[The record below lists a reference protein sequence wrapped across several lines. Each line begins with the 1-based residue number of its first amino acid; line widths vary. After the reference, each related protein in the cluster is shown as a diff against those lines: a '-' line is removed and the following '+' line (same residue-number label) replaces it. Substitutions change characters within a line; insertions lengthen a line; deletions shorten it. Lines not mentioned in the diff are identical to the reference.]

1 MRKLK
6 FTEIQ
11 WVAQGL
17 TANRGRHGSS
27 SAPKYLGLIRWF
39 LGSHPALWP
48 HRRYSGKEKK
58 KNLPIGISVF
68 GVWRIHSTWA
78 QMPDSR
84 GHSRLQAHSAG
95 LFWWLATFG
104 SPVRLS
110 VPKSR
115 NDSSETWLPKIAG
128 LKWIWAFAS
137 QDAILN
143 IINRTRVRLSPCFWK
158 APVGCV
164 PDTFCC
170 QELLTLHLVILRRQV
185 NGVAKV
191 CVTFSVS
198 VPHWY
203 YCKKFSLFFFLRKR
217 NSFGWLFTSFPE
229 PG

>member
-1 MRKLK
+1 MRKRR

-17 TANRGRHGSS
+17 TANHGRRGSS
-27 SAPKYLGLIRWF
+27 PAPKYPGLIPLCHAAFWVRTQHC
-39 LGSHPALWP
+39 GHTEDTQ
-48 HRRYSGKEKK
+48 EKK
-58 KNLPIGISVF
+58 KKLTNWNFSILDLENSF
-68 GVWRIHSTWA
+68 SLDSECA

-95 LFWWLATFG
+95 LFWWLATSG

-110 VPKSR
+110 VPRSR

-137 QDAILN
+137 RGAILN
-143 IINRTRVRLSPCFWK
+143 IINHTRVRLLPCFWK

-170 QELLTLHLVILRRQV
+170 QELLTFHLLILRRQV
-185 NGVAKV
+185 NWVVKV
-191 CVTFSVS
+191 CAAFNVS
-198 VPHWY
+198 VPHW
-203 YCKKFSLFFFLRKR
+203 
-217 NSFGWLFTSFPE
+217 
-229 PG
+229 

>member
-1 MRKLK
+1 
-6 FTEIQ
+6 
-11 WVAQGL
+11 
-17 TANRGRHGSS
+17 
-27 SAPKYLGLIRWF
+27 
-39 LGSHPALWP
+39 
-48 HRRYSGKEKK
+48 
-58 KNLPIGISVF
+58 
-68 GVWRIHSTWA
+68 
-78 QMPDSR
+78 MPDSR

-203 YCKKFSLFFFLRKR
+203 YCKKFSLFFFPQKEELL
-217 NSFGWLFTSFPE
+217 WLAFYFLPWAWVVDTIESNEARELPFPLSMAHGSIQFTSVENLLCTQGASFF
-229 PG
+229 